1 VPASSTFPNG
11 EEVVP
16 PAAESSVRDDF
27 VATEYYPTSLLMRT
41 VVRIKINIEP
51 LLAVGHADADV
62 VSDMDQ
68 T

>member
-1 VPASSTFPNG
+1 MASEGSR
-11 EEVVP
+11 P

-27 VATEYYPTSLLMRT
+27 VATEYYQRLDAYCSTHK
-41 VVRIKINIEP
+41 IKIEP
-51 LLAVGHADADV
+51 LLAVGYADADV